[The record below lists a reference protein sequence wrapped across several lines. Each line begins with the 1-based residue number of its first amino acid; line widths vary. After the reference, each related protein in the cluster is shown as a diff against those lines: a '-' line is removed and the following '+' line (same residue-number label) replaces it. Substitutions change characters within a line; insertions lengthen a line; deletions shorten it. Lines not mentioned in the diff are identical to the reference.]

1 MEEGKL
7 EAILSGFE
15 DLNFKRITQH
25 KGFSK
30 TKHQLENKSERDE
43 SKKQDPAESLA
54 KNVVQYIKMK
64 EAGHLR
70 YGIAFIVS
78 QVK

>member
-7 EAILSGFE
+7 NAILSGF
-15 DLNFKRITQH
+15 DRDNFRFH
-25 KGFSK
+25 
-30 TKHQLENKSERDE
+30 KSERDK
-43 SKKQDPAESLA
+43 SKKQDPAESVA
-54 KNVVQYIKMK
+54 KNVVQYIQMK

-70 YGIAFIVS
+70 YGIAFLVS